1 MFKIMEG
8 AAAVSLLLELVQLE
22 VGMGSFSLK
31 GEDDPILAKGPRP
44 YLGPRCTREGAAKSR
59 GFPG

>member
-1 MFKIMEG
+1 MEG

-31 GEDDPILAKGPRP
+31 GEGDPILAQGPPP
-44 YLGPRCTREGAAKSR
+44 YSGTRCTREDAAKSC